1 MVAFSPLTTSNG
13 GAITRGG
20 LIFRLMDP
28 RQLVHPSFTTPTTS
42 QGGTVHDAVSKF
54 PHEVADIVAH
64 LAWTPHDENELVE
77 YLDRCASLATRI
89 IPGADHAGIT
99 VHTDTGDPVTVAHTD
114 QRTLAVDQSQYDA
127 GDGPCLHA
135 MRSGDLV
142 RVDVAT
148 SRARWPQ
155 FTTDAEH
162 AGVRSFLAAPLG
174 TGVTALGAL
183 NLYSDSADGF
193 GPDDDPLLLLVVEH
207 ATRAIT
213 DYLLL
218 KAAATHVGQLQEAM
232 VTRAPIEQAK
242 GILMALHTCDSDT
255 AFTMLR
261 TESQNTNTK
270 LNTVARAFI
279 NAHTGQH

>member
-1 MVAFSPLTTSNG
+1 
-13 GAITRGG
+13 
-20 LIFRLMDP
+20 MDP
-28 RQLVHPSFTTPTTS
+28 SPLVHPSSAAPAPVQS
-42 QGGTVHDAVSKF
+42 GTIHDAVSKN
-54 PHEVADIVAH
+54 PHEVADIVAN
-64 LAWTPHDENELVE
+64 LAWTPHDEDELVE
-77 YLDRCASLATRI
+77 YLDRCAGLATRTI
-89 IPGADHAGIT
+89 GGADHAGIT
-99 VHTDTGDPVTVAHTD
+99 GHTDTGAPVTIAHTD
-114 QRTLAVDQSQYDA
+114 KRTLVIDQSQYAA

-155 FTTDAEH
+155 FTADSEH

-174 TGVTALGAL
+174 TGSTALGAL
-183 NLYSDSADGF
+183 NLYSDSPDGF
-193 GPDDDPLLLLVVEH
+193 GPDDDPLLLLLVEH

-213 DYLLL
+213 DYRLLT
-218 KAAATHVGQLQEAM
+218 AAATHTRQLQEAM
-232 VTRAPIEQAK
+232 ATRAPIEQAK
-242 GILMALHTCDSDT
+242 GILMALHHCDSDT

-279 NAHTGQH
+279 TAHTGQA

>member
-1 MVAFSPLTTSNG
+1 M
-13 GAITRGG
+13 
-20 LIFRLMDP
+20 
-28 RQLVHPSFTTPTTS
+28 
-42 QGGTVHDAVSKF
+42 SKN
-54 PHEVADIVAH
+54 PHEVADVVAH

-77 YLDRCASLATRI
+77 YLDRCVTLATRI
-89 IPGADHAGIT
+89 IAGADHAGVT
-99 VHTDTGDPVTVAHTD
+99 VPTDTGHPATVAHTD

-127 GDGPCLHA
+127 NEGPCLHA

-142 RVDVAT
+142 RVDIAT
-148 SRARWPQ
+148 SAQRWPL
-155 FTTDAEH
+155 FTADAER

-193 GPDDDPLLLLVVEH
+193 GPDDDPLLLLLVEH

-218 KAAATHVGQLQEAM
+218 KAAATHVGQLQEAIAS
-232 VTRAPIEQAK
+232 RAPIEQAK

-255 AFTMLR
+255 AFTLLR

-270 LNTVARAFI
+270 LSTVARAFV
-279 NAHTGQH
+279 ATHTGEH